1 MVVLL
6 LLIVLEAA
14 VEAVLEVEADVEAVL
29 EVEAV
34 VDAVLEVEAGV
45 LLVTVPAVVLGLEPL
60 LWLLFSMFSINPS
73 IVVLKKE

>member
-6 LLIVLEAA
+6 LLIVLEA
-14 VEAVLEVEADVEAVL
+14 D
-29 EVEAV
+29 
-34 VDAVLEVEAGV
+34 VDAVLELEV
-45 LLVTVPAVVLGLEPL
+45 LVLVLEVDVGLVLAVLPAVVLGLEPL

>member
-14 VEAVLEVEADVEAVL
+14 VDAVL

-34 VDAVLEVEAGV
+34 VDAVLVLEVGV